1 MMRGILLKATANTSS
16 SQLAALL
23 HLENRLKCQK
33 RTSTSQFASVQ
44 QRLAA
49 ISKVT
54 ELGTPLNPGQLLHT

>member
-1 MMRGILLKATANTSS
+1 MMRGVLLSATANTSS

-23 HLENRLKCQK
+23 HLENRLKRQE
-33 RTSTSQFASVQ
+33 RTSTSQFAGVE

-54 ELGTPLNPGQLLHT
+54 ELGTPSNPGQLLHT